1 MYFVR
6 LIFFFIAK
14 AYRNCTGNG
23 TWLFI
28 PELNS
33 TWSDY
38 RACVII
44 NPGITVVPKL
54 IEVRHTCRP
63 FDQIEYRIVKGDKT
77 IIIKVMIVLHRLF
90 KIFESSPPPPH
101 FQLASDT
108 TGLVKLSII

>member
-1 MYFVR
+1 MTSFYAITSFAMMSNLTFFFKTRDFTKLIQKIVYFI
-6 LIFFFIAK
+6 IFFLKAK

-54 IEVRHTCRP
+54 IEVRN
-63 FDQIEYRIVKGDKT
+63 I
-77 IIIKVMIVLHRLF
+77 
-90 KIFESSPPPPH
+90 
-101 FQLASDT
+101 
-108 TGLVKLSII
+108 